1 MKILFLKKEIL
12 ILLAIFSLGSC
23 SKYKVETQDFK
34 TYYNII
40 SGNEPNEG
48 LYILFPLSACHGCL
62 VELSK
67 QLDSVKEKETSIE
80 IIFISVSTAEINTY
94 KHKLPNYKS
103 YSDKKELVYNYNL
116 TDGAHP
122 WLIEYNGNE
131 ITNITEAKV
140 TENMPDVFDIILKHV
155 K

>member
-1 MKILFLKKEIL
+1 MRKSALL
-12 ILLAIFSLGSC
+12 LLAILTFNSC

-34 TYYNII
+34 TYYNHI
-40 SGNEPNEG
+40 SRHYPQEG

-67 QLDSVKEKETSIE
+67 QLDSVKEKKTNIE
-80 IIFISVSTAEINTY
+80 IIFIGVSTAEINTY
-94 KHKLPNYKS
+94 KHKLPNFKS

-140 TENMPDVFDIILKHV
+140 TENMPEVFEVILKYSN
-155 K
+155 